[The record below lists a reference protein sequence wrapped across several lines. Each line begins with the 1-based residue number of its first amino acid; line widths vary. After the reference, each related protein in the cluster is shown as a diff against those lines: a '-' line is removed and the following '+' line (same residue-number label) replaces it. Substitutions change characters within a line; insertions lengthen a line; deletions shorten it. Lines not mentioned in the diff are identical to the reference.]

1 MKVPTWVCLLVVLLA
16 GSGEA
21 QPAEQLFMFATRG
34 PTPVTDLVSE
44 EVVIERDGSQCKVV
58 TLQPDR
64 VGMKVA
70 LVVDNSEAATAIV
83 PLREGLARFLEALP
97 ERHSV
102 GLVTIAGQARLR
114 GDFTTDR
121 TELKRTAGALFPV
134 DHTGALIVHGLMET
148 WRRRFSEDD
157 AWPVFVLVLHDGG
170 DASRRIQDEQ
180 YDGFVRELIARGAVV
195 NAVVVSTSGVDVQT
209 ALSLNLTRNTGGLFS
224 SMMVATALPEALE
237 ALGTSMGAY
246 YDAFKNS
253 YRVAFQCE
261 ADGQGGQARITVTR
275 PGVAVT
281 FFDNRRMV
289 P

>member
-16 GSGEA
+16 RSGEA

-44 EVVIERDGSQCKVV
+44 EVVIERDGSQCEVV

-83 PLREGLARFLEALP
+83 PLREGLTRFLEALP

-134 DHTGALIVHGLMET
+134 DDTGALIVHGLMET

-170 DASRRIQDEQ
+170 DASRPIQDEQ
-180 YDGFVRELIARGAVV
+180 YDGFVRELIDRGAVV

-237 ALGTSMGAY
+237 ALGTSMGAHY
-246 YDAFKNS
+246 NAFKNS

-261 ADGQGGQARITVTR
+261 PDGQDGQARITVTR
-275 PGVAVT
+275 PDVAVT